1 VKLRVLASIS
11 VFIVSAIGLKHL
23 LPILIWKI
31 TPSDMSVVDEHA
43 FVAAIT
49 AAIWFKPFAYGL
61 AALITGFVFA
71 RLIQMQSLLE
81 AAVFGVV
88 VALLC
93 GVEGVGLLESTL
105 IGGTVLGLFILGAF
119 ASRMTA
125 PNHSMQGRRP

>member
-1 VKLRVLASIS
+1 VKLRVLASIL
-11 VFIVSAIGLKHL
+11 VFIVSAIGLKHFLPL
-23 LPILIWKI
+23 LILR
-31 TPSDMSVVDEHA
+31 TTSSDISVVEEHA
-43 FVAAIT
+43 LIAAVT

-105 IGGTVLGLFILGAF
+105 IGGSVLGSFILGAF
-119 ASRMTA
+119 VSRMTV
-125 PNHSMQGRRP
+125 PNHSLQGRRP